1 MAIEKAVKHDK
12 YYEGY
17 LQLRNCDKEV
27 YDYVK
32 DKFKENQVYI
42 AKETKQKN
50 GVDYQVSSNK
60 FIIRLGNELV
70 RNFSGRQKVTSKLFT
85 RDNQTG
91 KNVYRMTVMF
101 EQLSFKVG
109 DVIDDCGDE
118 VKVLNI
124 SSQKI
129 NVKNMK
135 TGKKYFLQS

>member
-1 MAIEKAVKHDK
+1 MAVEKAVKHDK

-17 LQLRNCDKEV
+17 LQLRNCDKKV

-32 DKFKENQVYI
+32 SQFKENQVYI

-50 GVDYQVSSNK
+50 GFDYQVSSNK
-60 FIIRLGNELV
+60 FILRLGNELV
-70 RNFSGRQKVTSKLFT
+70 KMFSGRQKVTSKLFT

-91 KNVYRMTVMF
+91 KPVYRMTVLF
-101 EQLSFKVG
+101 EQLPFKVG
-109 DVIDDCGDE
+109 DIIDDCGDD

-124 SSQKI
+124 SSQRI
-129 NVKNMK
+129 NVKNVK